1 MLLPI
6 KAICKRKGARR
17 DGTSNIYIQYCYS
30 PTHRTLL
37 NTGIAI
43 PPRYWNNRKRCV
55 ADTLPTTCGEA
66 DVLNAELVRMV
77 HIVENLVIHAQSS
90 YVENIGDYV
99 KATFKPDLEDFP
111 TTPVPALLPKTR
123 SKTPELFATIDTY
136 IQIKQRKVCPKAVAT
151 FKSMREHLR
160 AYEQHT
166 RQKLSFRSF
175 DYTFYESFI
184 DFLAFDYKIPRKIV
198 PEYGLKTNTIGKTIK
213 QLRIFI
219 KDCIKRKL
227 ISPIDISDFTIPTE
241 ETDAI
246 YLTHSEIQKI
256 YTADLSTTPNLGI
269 YRDLFVL
276 ACLTGLRFS
285 DFTTLKPEDVRNN
298 LLYKKQNKSDGWVVI
313 PLREET
319 KNLLTKLFKEPLSKL
334 SNPVFNRYIK
344 VIGKYAGID
353 DMVTFSHKRKGK
365 DMIITKPKY
374 DWITSHTARR
384 TFCTNEFLAGTP
396 VKLIM
401 QISGHKSEKNF
412 YSYIRISQ
420 EEAAL
425 QVQKLW
431 LERNNMLSK

>member
-6 KAICKRKGARR
+6 KTICAKRDIRK

-43 PPRYWNNRKRCV
+43 PPKYWNNRKRCV
-55 ADTLPTTCGEA
+55 ADTLPPTYGEVDA
-66 DVLNAELVRMV
+66 LNAELMRMV
-77 HIVENLVIHAQSS
+77 HIAENLILHAQSTNI
-90 YVENIGDYV
+90 ENIGDYV
-99 KATFKPDLEDFP
+99 KATFRPDLENFP
-111 TTPVPALLPKTR
+111 ATPVTAILPKTR
-123 SKTPELFATIDTY
+123 SRTPELYATIDAY
-136 IQIKQRKVCPKAVAT
+136 IQIKQRKVCEKAVAT
-151 FKSMREHLR
+151 FKSMKEHLL
-160 AYEQHT
+160 AYQQHT
-166 RQKLSFRSF
+166 KQKLTFKSF
-175 DYTFYESFI
+175 DYTFYESFV
-184 DFLAFDYKIPRKIV
+184 DFLAYDYKIPRKKV

-219 KDCIKRKL
+219 KDCTKRKIIPPL
-227 ISPIDISDFTIPTE
+227 DMSDFTIPTE

-246 YLTHSEIQKI
+246 YLTHSEILKI
-256 YTADLSTTPNLGI
+256 YKADMSNTPNLCI

-276 ACLTGLRFS
+276 ACLTGLRLS
-285 DFTTLKPEDVRNN
+285 DFTTLKPEDLRNN

-313 PLREET
+313 PLRKEA
-319 KNLLTKLFKEPLSKL
+319 KDLITKLFKKPLPKL

-344 VIGKYAGID
+344 EIGKYAGINELI
-353 DMVTFSHKRKGK
+353 TFSHKRKGK
-365 DMIITKPKY
+365 DLVITKPKHE
-374 DWITSHTARR
+374 WITSHTARR

-431 LERNNMLSK
+431 LERNEMYAL